1 MTLGKWS
8 VLVVLVGGLF
18 SDVLARTIT
27 VAQTGTA
34 DTPFM
39 WEALAEAN
47 VGDTIRVAAGTYYDD
62 GLRIDKSLTLIG
74 AGPDNTIFRY
84 GWPHSISIT
93 AEQVTIEGFTFD
105 YNTDGRSAAAQ
116 SSGMSVADHSPLI
129 RGNRFIGGFAALDLF
144 GDAQPII
151 QYNEFLTQVGIR
163 LLNNPNPIDARFN
176 WWDTDDRTVIQEKI
190 WDGADEDGLGLV
202 AFEPWLQAPGG
213 PLSTAV
219 RPSSWGALKRMQ
231 LLQGGVDHDAW

>member
-84 GWPHSISIT
+84 GWPHGISIT
-93 AEQVTIEGFTFD
+93 AEQVTIEGFTD
-105 YNTDGRSAAAQ
+105 LADSASRAQ
-116 SSGMSVADHSPLI
+116 SVQPDDDVTLGVA
-129 RGNRFIGGFAALDLF
+129 
-144 GDAQPII
+144 
-151 QYNEFLTQVGIR
+151 
-163 LLNNPNPIDARFN
+163 
-176 WWDTDDRTVIQEKI
+176 
-190 WDGADEDGLGLV
+190 GA
-202 AFEPWLQAPGG
+202 
-213 PLSTAV
+213 
-219 RPSSWGALKRMQ
+219 
-231 LLQGGVDHDAW
+231 